1 MEMKKHGR
9 RKGEEL
15 ASMEQC
21 LFYIKQCGSKDL
33 HDRWTNGGWQRWPN
47 VQKDKKRRDKRLG
60 CDAQERHDDTQPAS
74 GMRGVKI

>member
-15 ASMEQC
+15 ASMEQS

-33 HDRWTNGGWQRWPN
+33 H
-47 VQKDKKRRDKRLG
+47 
-60 CDAQERHDDTQPAS
+60 ER
-74 GMRGVKI
+74 